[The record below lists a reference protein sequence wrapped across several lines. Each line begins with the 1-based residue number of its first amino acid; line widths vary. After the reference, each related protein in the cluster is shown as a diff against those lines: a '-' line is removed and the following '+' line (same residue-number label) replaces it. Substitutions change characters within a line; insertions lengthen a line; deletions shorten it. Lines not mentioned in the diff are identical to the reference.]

1 VRSVAASRVALNP
14 NQTIRLWQSAAQL
27 SFGVG
32 VLALVTLV
40 CFQLGLNLTTAA
52 FAYLIAIVLL
62 SIMGGF
68 TSSAVL
74 SIVAVGCLN
83 YFFASPVFNFRVEY
97 PLDAVV
103 VISFLITSLVVTGL
117 VRRARSLAEAA
128 LNSQKSMEGTFREVQ
143 ALREQFRLVIDT
155 IPAVVWRQLPD
166 GSADFLNQRFR
177 EYTGL
182 SLEEGR
188 GWGWMN
194 AFHPE
199 ERAMDDWRA
208 ALAAGE
214 PFEKE
219 ARLRRA
225 DGEYRWSVLRAVP
238 LRERGSIVKWYGT
251 TIDIEDR
258 KRAEGALREQA
269 RLLDLT
275 HDTVFVRDMN
285 DVITYWNRG
294 AEELYGWKN
303 AQAVGNVT
311 HELLQTSFPE
321 PLGEIMAKLLQTRR
335 WEGEL
340 VHTKR
345 DGTQVLVASRWALQ
359 QDEHGR
365 PVAIL
370 ETNNDITA
378 RKQAEEAL
386 RRQANLLEQTHD
398 AILVWRF
405 PGTIIYWSR
414 GAERLYGF
422 SSEEATGRVSHELL
436 RTEHPMPA
444 ELFEAH
450 IERHGTWSG
459 ELTQT
464 TRDGRKVVVDSRHV
478 LVHEPDGHRFVLETN
493 RDITERRQAA
503 DALRE
508 SEERWRAVFENN
520 PTMYFMVDAAGTV
533 LSVNPFGA
541 EQLGCT
547 VNELV
552 GHSVL
557 DVFYEPDRDA
567 VRRNVAICFE
577 RLGRTMSW
585 EFRKVRKNGTV
596 LWVRETARAM
606 LMKDRPVVLIVCE
619 DITERKQAEYLTGQ
633 VFESSPDG
641 ISIVG
646 RDFRYQRVNPVYEQ
660 HWAMPAERMVGMHI
674 ADLVG
679 TDVFE
684 QTVEPLLYRCFEGE
698 EVSYAGWFTNA
709 LGRFYL
715 GVTCSPLRPD
725 SERVEAALLISRD
738 LTEHVLASEALREAQ
753 AALTHVTRVTTLGE
767 VTASFAHELNQPL
780 AAILNNANACL
791 GLLPSGRHGL
801 DEVREAL
808 ADIVSDADRASA
820 IIERVRGLAK
830 RTPPEKVPLRLVDVV
845 DDIVALA
852 GAESVARGVAI
863 RTDVAADLPVV
874 LGDRV
879 QLLQVLLN
887 LVVNGMDAMSTVDER
902 QRRLEIRGR
911 SDMQDG
917 SPAARISVQD
927 RGIGLHAGQAERL
940 FEAFYTTKPH
950 GMGMGLAISR
960 SIIDVHGGRLW
971 AESNQGPGATFS
983 FSLPAAAAADAL
995 RPRRNPLGFAAAIP
1009 KMKTGR

>member
-1 VRSVAASRVALNP
+1 MRPLAASRVALNP
-14 NQTIRLWQSAAQL
+14 NQTIRLGQSAAPL
-27 SFGVG
+27 LFGVG
-32 VLALVTLV
+32 ALALVTLV

-52 FAYLIAIVLL
+52 FAYLIVIVLL
-62 SIMGGF
+62 SLMGGF
-68 TSSAVL
+68 TSSAAL
-74 SIVAVGCLN
+74 SIAAVGCLA
-83 YFFASPVFNFRVEY
+83 YFFAAPVLNFGIQY
-97 PLDAVV
+97 SLDAVV
-103 VISFLITSLVVTGL
+103 VISFLTTSLVVTAL
-117 VRRARSLAEAA
+117 VSRARRLADAA
-128 LNSQKSMEGTFREVQ
+128 LDSQRSLEGTFREVQ
-143 ALREQFRLVIDT
+143 ALREQLRLVIDT
-155 IPAVVWRQLPD
+155 IPAVVWSASPD
-166 GSADFLNQRFR
+166 GSANFLNQRFL

-194 AFHPE
+194 AFQPAD
-199 ERAMDDWRA
+199 RAMDAWRA

-238 LRERGSIVKWYGT
+238 LRERGNIVKWYGT

-258 KRAEGALREQA
+258 KRAEGVLRDQA

-275 HDTVFVRDMN
+275 HDTVFVRDMTH
-285 DVITYWNRG
+285 VITYWNRG
-294 AEELYGWKN
+294 AEELYGWQSG
-303 AQAVGNVT
+303 QAVGNVT

-321 PLGEIMAKLLQTRR
+321 PLGEIMAKLLETRR

-345 DGTQVLVASRWALQ
+345 DGTQVIVASRWALQ

-370 ETNNDITA
+370 ETNNDISE

-422 SSEEATGRVSHELL
+422 SSDEATGRVSHDLL

-444 ELFEAH
+444 ELFEAM
-450 IERHGTWSG
+450 IERHGTWTG

-520 PTMYFMVDAAGTV
+520 PTMYFIVDAAGTV

-541 EQLGCT
+541 EQLGFT

-577 RLGRTMSW
+577 QLGRTMSW

-606 LMKDRPVVLIVCE
+606 LMKERPVVLIVCE
-619 DITERKQAEYLTGQ
+619 DITERKRAEYLTGQ

-641 ISIVG
+641 VSIIG
-646 RDFRYQRVNPVYEQ
+646 RDFRYQRVNPVYEKYG
-660 HWAMPAERMVGMHI
+660 AMPPERIVGMHV
-674 ADLVG
+674 ADLLG
-679 TDVFE
+679 MDVFE
-684 QTVEPLLYRCFEGE
+684 QTTKALLYRCFEGE

-709 LGRFYL
+709 RGRRFYL

-725 SERVEAALLISRD
+725 SERVEAALVISRD

-753 AALTHVTRVTTLGE
+753 AALAHVTRVTTLGE

-780 AAILNNANACL
+780 AAIVNNANACL
-791 GLLPSGRHGL
+791 GLLPSGPHDL

-830 RTPPEKVPLRLVDVV
+830 RSPPEKAPLQLVDVV
-845 DDIVALA
+845 DDVVALA
-852 GAESVARGVAI
+852 AAESVARGVAI

-887 LVVNGMDAMSTVDER
+887 LVVNGMDAMSTVDEPE
-902 QRRLEIRGR
+902 RRLEIRGR
-911 SDMQDG
+911 SDTQDG

-927 RGIGLHAGQAERL
+927 RGLGLHAGQAERL

-971 AESNQGPGATFS
+971 ADSNQGPGATFS
-983 FSLPAAAAADAL
+983 FSLPAAAAGAAL
-995 RPRRNPLGFAAAIP
+995 
-1009 KMKTGR
+1009 

>member
-1 VRSVAASRVALNP
+1 MMRSRTTSFWR
-14 NQTIRLWQSAAQL
+14 SAAQL
-27 SFGVG
+27 LFGVIA
-32 VLALVTLV
+32 LALLTLL
-40 CFQLGLNLTTAA
+40 CFQLEVPLATTA
-52 FAYLIAIVLL
+52 FVYLIWIVLL
-62 SIMGGF
+62 SFIGTF
-68 TSSAVL
+68 IPLVAL
-74 SIVAVGCLN
+74 SIIAVGSLH
-83 YFFASPVFNFRVEY
+83 YFFAPPLFDFRIRSQ
-97 PLDAVV
+97 DAAVV
-103 VISFLITSLVVTGL
+103 SAFLISSLAVSGL
-117 VRRARSLAEAA
+117 VRRARA
-128 LNSQKSMEGTFREVQ
+128 LQ
-143 ALREQFRLVIDT
+143 AQLRLVIDT
-155 IPAVVWRQLPD
+155 IPVVAWSKSSD
-166 GSADFLNQRFR
+166 GSAEFLNQRFR
-177 EYTGL
+177 DYTGL

-199 ERAMDDWRA
+199 DRAIDEWRT

-225 DGEYRWSVLRAVP
+225 DGEYHWFVFRAVP
-238 LRERGSIVKWYGT
+238 LRDAEGHIMKWYGT
-251 TIDIEDR
+251 STDIDDR
-258 KRAEGALREQA
+258 KRAEGVLREQT

-275 HDTVFVRDMN
+275 HDTVFVRDMD

-294 AEELYGWKN
+294 AEELYGWN
-303 AQAVGNVT
+303 NGQAVGNVT
-311 HELLQTSFPE
+311 HELLRTSFPE
-321 PLGEIMAKLLQTRR
+321 PFGEIMAQLFQTRR

-340 VHTKR
+340 VQTKR
-345 DGTQVLVASRWALQ
+345 DGTQVIVASRWALQ

-370 ETNNDITA
+370 ETNNDISE

-386 RRQANLLEQTHD
+386 RRQANLLDQTHD

-422 SSEEATGRVSHELL
+422 SSDEATGRVSHDLL

-444 ELFEAH
+444 ELFEAL

-547 VNELV
+547 VDELV

-567 VRRNVAICFE
+567 VRRNIAICFE
-577 RLGRTMSW
+577 QLGRTMSW
-585 EFRKVRKNGTV
+585 EFRKVRKNGMV
-596 LWVRETARAM
+596 FWVRETARAM

-619 DITERKQAEYLTGQ
+619 DITERKRAEYLTGQ

-641 ISIVG
+641 VSIVG

-660 HWAMPAERMVGMHI
+660 YGAMPAERMVGMHI

-684 QTVEPLLYRCFEGE
+684 QTAKPLLDRCFEGE
-698 EVSYAGWFTNA
+698 EVSYVGWFTNA
-709 LGRFYL
+709 RGGRFYL

-725 SERVEAALLISRD
+725 SGRVEAALVISRD
-738 LTEHVLASEALREAQ
+738 LTEHWLASEALREAQ

-780 AAILNNANACL
+780 AAIVNNANACL

-845 DDIVALA
+845 DDVVALA
-852 GAESVARGVAI
+852 AAESVARGVAI
-863 RTDVAADLPVV
+863 RTDFAADLPVV

-902 QRRLEIRGR
+902 ERRLEIRGR
-911 SDMQDG
+911 SDTQDG

-960 SIIDVHGGRLW
+960 SIIEAHGGRLW

-983 FSLPAAAAADAL
+983 FRLPAAAAS
-995 RPRRNPLGFAAAIP
+995 
-1009 KMKTGR
+1009 

>member
-1 VRSVAASRVALNP
+1 MRPVAASRVALNP
-14 NQTIRLWQSAAQL
+14 NQTIRLSQSAAQL
-27 SFGVG
+27 LFGVG
-32 VLALVTLV
+32 ALALVTLL

-62 SIMGGF
+62 SLMGGF
-68 TSSAVL
+68 PSSAVL
-74 SIVAVGCLN
+74 SIVAVGCLS
-83 YFFASPVFNFRVEY
+83 YFFAAPVFNFKIQY
-97 PLDAVV
+97 SLDAVV
-103 VISFLITSLVVTGL
+103 VISFLITSLIVTGL
-117 VRRARSLAEAA
+117 VRRARSL
-128 LNSQKSMEGTFREVQ
+128 
-143 ALREQFRLVIDT
+143 REQLRLVIDT
-155 IPAVVWRQLPD
+155 IPAVVWSKLPD
-166 GSADFLNQRFR
+166 GSADFFNQRFR

-182 SLEEGR
+182 SLEEGQ

-194 AFHPE
+194 TFHPE
-199 ERAMDDWRA
+199 DRAMDEWRA
-208 ALAAGE
+208 AWAAGE

-238 LRERGSIVKWYGT
+238 LRERGNIVKWYGT

-258 KRAEGALREQA
+258 KRAEGVLSEQA

-303 AQAVGNVT
+303 GQAVGNVS

-321 PLGEIMAKLLQTRR
+321 PLGEIMATLLQTRR

-345 DGTQVLVASRWALQ
+345 DGTQVIVASRWALQ

-370 ETNNDITA
+370 ETNNDISE

-422 SSEEATGRVSHELL
+422 SSDEATGRVSHDLL

-444 ELFEAH
+444 ELFEAL

-547 VNELV
+547 VDELV

-567 VRRNVAICFE
+567 VRRNIAICFE

-585 EFRKVRKNGTV
+585 EFRKVRKNGMV
-596 LWVRETARAM
+596 FWVRETARAM

-619 DITERKQAEYLTGQ
+619 DITERKRAEYLTGQ

-641 ISIVG
+641 VSIVG
-646 RDFRYQRVNPVYEQ
+646 RDFRYQRVNPIYEQ
-660 HWAMPAERMVGMHI
+660 YGAMPAERMVGMHI

-684 QTVEPLLYRCFEGE
+684 QTAKPLLDRCFEGE
-698 EVSYAGWFTNA
+698 EVSYVGWFTNA
-709 LGRFYL
+709 RGGRFYL

-725 SERVEAALLISRD
+725 SGRVEAALVISRD
-738 LTEHVLASEALREAQ
+738 LTEHWLASEALREAQ

-780 AAILNNANACL
+780 AAIVNNANACL

-845 DDIVALA
+845 DDVVALA
-852 GAESVARGVAI
+852 AAESVARGVAI
-863 RTDVAADLPVV
+863 RTDLAADLPVV

-902 QRRLEIRGR
+902 ERRLEIRGR
-911 SDMQDG
+911 SDTQDG

-971 AESNQGPGATFS
+971 ADSNQGPGATFS
-983 FSLPAAAAADAL
+983 FSLPAAAAGAAL
-995 RPRRNPLGFAAAIP
+995 RLRRNPLGFAAAIP